1 MTDTASPG
9 TAPGPQADLILGRMT
24 LEPAG
29 KRLSAVFDYSLRRTT
44 GAPRRL
50 ATSISLCRMRRNS
63 LAGRRP

>member
-1 MTDTASPG
+1 MTGTARPG
-9 TAPGPQADLILGRMT
+9 TAAGPHAGLILERMT
-24 LEPAG
+24 ITPAG
-29 KRLSAVFDYSLRRTT
+29 KRLGAVFDYSLRRTT